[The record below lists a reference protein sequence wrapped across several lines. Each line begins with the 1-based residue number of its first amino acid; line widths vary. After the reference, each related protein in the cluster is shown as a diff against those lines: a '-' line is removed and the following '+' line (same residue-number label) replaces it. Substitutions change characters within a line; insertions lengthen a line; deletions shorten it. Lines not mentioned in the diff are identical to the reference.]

1 MTGDTIFAPS
11 TGAGPAGVAVIRLS
25 GPGAEAALRRLTGT
39 VAPPRRLAR
48 ARITDGATDDAT
60 NDATGNATGEVI
72 DEGLAVWFPGPD
84 SYTGEDTAELHIHG
98 GRATVAAVLD
108 ALAACP
114 GLRPAEPGEFTRR
127 AFENGKMD
135 LTAAEGLADLVA
147 AETAAQRRQALRQL
161 GGDLGRLYENWRE
174 KLLGALAHQEAMID
188 FSDEELPDE
197 IDTKVRLEVA
207 ALDCRIAD
215 HLADGRRGERLRAG
229 AHVVILGAPNVGK
242 SSLLNVLAR
251 RDAAIVSE
259 TAGTTRDV
267 IEVSMDLGGYPVV
280 VSDTAGLRDGDGEVE
295 REGVRRA
302 RQRAGDA
309 DLKLA
314 VFDAP
319 SWPDVDGETA
329 QLVDADTVVAINKSD
344 LATPSPPL
352 DVGGRPA
359 YPVSAVTGQGV
370 DALVAV
376 LEREVAERC
385 SVSASPLLTRV
396 RHRQALEDCRA
407 GLGRFLAAE
416 SPELAAEDLRLA
428 ARSLG
433 RITGRVGVEDM
444 LDIIFRD
451 FCIGK

>member
-1 MTGDTIFAPS
+1 MTADTIFAPS

-25 GPGAEAALRRLTGT
+25 GPDAEAALRRLTGKLT
-39 VAPPRRLAR
+39 PPRRLTR
-48 ARITDGATDDAT
+48 ARIADG
-60 NDATGNATGEVI
+60 ATGEVV
-72 DEGLAVWFPGPD
+72 DEGLAVWLPGPA
-84 SYTGEDTAELHIHG
+84 SYTGEDSAELHVHG
-98 GRATVAAVLD
+98 GRATVAAVLE
-108 ALAACP
+108 ALATCP

-161 GGDLGRLYENWRE
+161 GGDLGRLYEEWRE
-174 KLLGALAHQEAMID
+174 ILLGALAHQEASID
-188 FSDEELPDE
+188 FSDEELPDG
-197 IDTKVRLEVA
+197 IDARVRLEVA

-215 HLADGRRGERLRAG
+215 HLADGRRGERLRDG
-229 AHVVILGAPNVGK
+229 VQVVIVGAPNVGK
-242 SSLLNVLAR
+242 SSLLNLLAQ

-267 IEVSMDLGGYPVV
+267 IEVHMDLGGYPVMV
-280 VSDTAGLRDGDGEVE
+280 ADTAGLGDNGGEVE

-319 SWPDVDGETA
+319 SWPDVDAGTDR
-329 QLVDADTVVAINKSD
+329 LVDADTVVAINKAD
-344 LATPSPPL
+344 LATPTPPL
-352 DVGGRPA
+352 ELGGRPA
-359 YPVSAVTGQGV
+359 HAVSVLTGQGI
-370 DALVAV
+370 DDLVAV
-376 LEREVAERC
+376 LEREVADRC
-385 SVSASPLLTRV
+385 SVSAAPLLTRL
-396 RHRQALEDCRA
+396 RHRQALEDCRS
-407 GLGRFLAAE
+407 GLGRFLSAE

-428 ARSLG
+428 TRALG

>member
-1 MTGDTIFAPS
+1 MTVDTIFAPS
-11 TGAGPAGVAVIRLS
+11 TGAGPAGIAVIRLS

-39 VAPPRRLAR
+39 VAPPRRLVR
-48 ARITDGATDDAT
+48 ARITDGATDD
-60 NDATGNATGEVI
+60 GTGELI
-72 DEGLAVWFPGPD
+72 DEGLSVWFPGPD

-108 ALAACP
+108 ALAACA

-135 LTAAEGLADLVA
+135 LTAVEGLADLVA
-147 AETAAQRRQALRQL
+147 AETAAQRRQSLRQL

-174 KLLGALAHQEAMID
+174 KLLGALAYQEATID
-188 FSDEELPDE
+188 FSEEELPDE

-207 ALDCRIAD
+207 ALDCRITE
-215 HLADGRRGERLRAG
+215 HLADGRRGERLRSG

-267 IEVSMDLGGYPVV
+267 IEVAMDLGGYPVV
-280 VSDTAGLRDGDGEVE
+280 IADTAGLRNGDSKLE

-302 RQRAGDA
+302 RERAGDA
-309 DLKLA
+309 DIKLA
-314 VFDAP
+314 VFNAS
-319 SWPDVDGETA
+319 SWPCVDGETA
-329 QLVDADTVVAINKSD
+329 QLVDADTVVAINKVD
-344 LATPSPPL
+344 LAMPPPPPL
-352 DVGGRPA
+352 NVGGRPA

-407 GLGRFLAAE
+407 CLVRFLAAD

-444 LDIIFRD
+444 LDIIFHD

>member
-1 MTGDTIFAPS
+1 
-11 TGAGPAGVAVIRLS
+11 
-25 GPGAEAALRRLTGT
+25 
-39 VAPPRRLAR
+39 
-48 ARITDGATDDAT
+48 
-60 NDATGNATGEVI
+60 
-72 DEGLAVWFPGPD
+72 
-84 SYTGEDTAELHIHG
+84 
-98 GRATVAAVLD
+98 
-108 ALAACP
+108 
-114 GLRPAEPGEFTRR
+114 
-127 AFENGKMD
+127 
-135 LTAAEGLADLVA
+135 
-147 AETAAQRRQALRQL
+147 
-161 GGDLGRLYENWRE
+161 
-174 KLLGALAHQEAMID
+174 
-188 FSDEELPDE
+188 LPDE

-215 HLADGRRGERLRAG
+215 HLDDGRRGERLRAG
-229 AHVVILGAPNVGK
+229 VHVIIMGAPNVGK
-242 SSLLNVLAR
+242 SSLLNLLAR
-251 RDAAIVSE
+251 RDAAIVSA

-267 IEVSMDLGGYPVV
+267 IEVAMDLGGYPVIV
-280 VSDTAGLRDGDGEVE
+280 ADTAGLRDSDGEVE

-319 SWPDVDGETA
+319 SWPDADGETA
-329 QLVDADTVVAINKSD
+329 QLVDADTVVAINKAD
-344 LATPSPPL
+344 LATPNPPL
-352 DVGGRPA
+352 EVGGRPA
-359 YPVSAVTGQGV
+359 YPVSVLTGVGV

-407 GLGRFLAAE
+407 GLGRFLAAD

>member
-1 MTGDTIFAPS
+1 MTSMITADTIFAPS
-11 TGAGPAGVAVIRLS
+11 TGAGPAGVCVIRLS

-39 VAPPRRLAR
+39 VTAPRRLAR
-48 ARITDGATDDAT
+48 ARITDGS
-60 NDATGNATGEVI
+60 TGEGI
-72 DEGLAVWFPGPD
+72 DEGLAVWLPGPA

-114 GLRPAEPGEFTRR
+114 GLRPAEAGEFTRR

-135 LTAAEGLADLVA
+135 LTSAEGLADLVV

-174 KLLGALAHQEAMID
+174 KLLGALAHQEATID
-188 FSDEELPDE
+188 FSDEDLPDE
-197 IDTKVRLEVA
+197 IDAKVRLGIA

-229 AHVVILGAPNVGK
+229 VQVVIMGAPNVGK
-242 SSLLNVLAR
+242 SSLLNVLAQ

-259 TAGTTRDV
+259 SAGTTRDV
-267 IEVSMDLGGYPVV
+267 IEVHMDLGGYPVLIA
-280 VSDTAGLRDGDGEVE
+280 DTAGLRDSVGEVE

-319 SWPDVDGETA
+319 SWPDVDSETA
-329 QLVDADTVVAINKSD
+329 GLVDTDTVVAINKAD
-344 LATPSPPL
+344 LATPKPPL
-352 DVGGRPA
+352 EMGGRPA
-359 YPVSAVTGQGV
+359 YAISVLTGQGV
-370 DALVAV
+370 DALVTA
-376 LEREVAERC
+376 LGEGVAERC
-385 SVSASPLLTRV
+385 SVSASPLLTRH

-407 GLGRFLAAE
+407 ALGRFLAADA
-416 SPELAAEDLRLA
+416 PELAAEDLRLA